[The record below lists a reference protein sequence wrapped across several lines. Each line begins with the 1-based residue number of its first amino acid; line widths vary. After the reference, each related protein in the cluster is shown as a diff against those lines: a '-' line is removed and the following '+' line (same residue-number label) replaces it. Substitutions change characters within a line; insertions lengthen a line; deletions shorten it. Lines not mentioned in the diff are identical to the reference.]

1 MFPEAVCT
9 ERELHHR
16 RFMLENVKGL
26 LWESFAS
33 YCNDTF
39 CNSRFR
45 SNRFPYTKIYQYRH
59 RRWENRIFIISISLT
74 AIWVCWIGC
83 WTGTPKSWSS
93 VWICVFRT
101 VSFGTARRN
110 FSLASWIKIGNY
122 WSVGNSIRNTLF
134 AWSERPGFMD
144 TSTWLSYSTATRC
157 AMGILSSGRQK
168 SYGKRSWMNSRMAW
182 LIFAIGTGRGNLI
195 RKRSKSFA
203 TTAQRHPGN
212 NIRRNTRKHA
222 ASCRIWPSMMKTTRS
237 RRMNV
242 RSFIHSVTVSRDS
255 ILEKRVEY
263 RS

>member
-9 ERELHHR
+9 ECELHHR

-59 RRWENRIFIISISLT
+59 RRWENRIFIISITLT

-83 WTGTPKSWSS
+83 WTGTPKSCSS
-93 VWICVFRT
+93 FYGH
-101 VSFGTARRN
+101 FHTA
-110 FSLASWIKIGNY
+110 F
-122 WSVGNSIRNTLF
+122 
-134 AWSERPGFMD
+134 
-144 TSTWLSYSTATRC
+144 YSTATRC
-157 AMGILSSGRQK
+157 AINILSSGRQK
-168 SYGKRSWMNSRMAW
+168 SYGKRSGMNSRMAW
-182 LIFAIGTGRGNLI
+182 LIFAIGTGRENLI

-203 TTAQRHPGN
+203 TTALWHPGN
-212 NIRRNTRKHA
+212 NIRRNTRKHS

-255 ILEKRVEY
+255 ILEKKE
-263 RS
+263 